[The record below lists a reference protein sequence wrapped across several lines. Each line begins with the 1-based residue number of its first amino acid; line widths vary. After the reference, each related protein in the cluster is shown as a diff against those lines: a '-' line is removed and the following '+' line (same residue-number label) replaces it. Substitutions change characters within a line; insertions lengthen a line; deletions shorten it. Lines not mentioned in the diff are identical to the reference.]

1 MSMKR
6 KDWSSPRTSL
16 QEFAPQEFVA
26 VCQDRDTWGAT
37 CVTMESHNR
46 GWIFYDHNM
55 DGIID
60 DEDLLS
66 DGRSEHGGCGRTHY
80 FHSPTR
86 PSFNGWVL
94 SESTIGGSQYITRYA
109 TRVGDHYELNRQ
121 YDYMLTPALIK
132 EPGEVFDNN
141 WLVCINL
148 EDLRNPS

>member
-1 MSMKR
+1 MKR

-37 CVTMESHNR
+37 CVTMDSHQR
-46 GWIFYDHNM
+46 GYIFYDHNM
-55 DGIID
+55 NGILD
-60 DEDLLS
+60 EEDLIS
-66 DGRSEHGGCGRTHY
+66 RGRSEHGGCGRTHY

-94 SESTIGGSQYITRYA
+94 SEDRIVGNLNNYLTSVSGGNYK
-109 TRVGDHYELNRQ
+109 
-121 YDYMLTPALIK
+121 LTQRGIDALRPALIR
-132 EPGEVFDNN
+132 EPGDVFDNN

-148 EDLRNPS
+148 DDLRNPS